1 MTASNS
7 SVQLTLKA
15 LRKDSR
21 FTLVEVVERF
31 VSFPPPGHR
40 SDLFG
45 IIDVLAIGPGVT
57 LAVQCCTKSGWSAH
71 VKKIRDADAARRV
84 LEAGWELQL
93 HGWSKP
99 KHRWECRVLK
109 VELFGADHEYVV
121 ARLPLDDLEKFMLD
135 QLKEEAHGQDQSSP

>member
-7 SVQLTLKA
+7 SVQLSLKQ
-15 LRKDSR
+15 LRKDPR

-31 VSFPPPGHR
+31 INFPPPGHR

-71 VKKIRDADAARRV
+71 VKKIRDADATRRV
-84 LEAGWELQL
+84 LEAGWKLEL
-93 HGWSKP
+93 HGWEKP
-99 KHRWECRVLK
+99 KHRWQCRILK
-109 VELFGADHEYVV
+109 VELFGEHDEYVL
-121 ARLPLDDLEKFMLD
+121 ARMPLDGIE
-135 QLKEEAHGQDQSSP
+135 PP